1 LIDKT
6 LILII
11 GGQRS
16 GSTLFHD
23 YISSHPEVSIL
34 KNRFPEPKTFLN
46 PDINV
51 KDYLNS
57 FEDPESNFLL
67 EKSTS
72 YHEFPTLLTQVKK
85 LFSKVIFI
93 FIARNP
99 VDRAISNYWFS
110 YTAGIEKRPIEEA
123 LFSKDDMDYNT
134 SVSPYSY
141 LERSKYIN
149 FVKEFEKYHMNNEL
163 HFFVL
168 EEIIKDGKKAS
179 KQLAEIIGIP
189 NSFDHIVLLKRVNSN
204 RSYPKVSEPLKRK
217 LILTFEPYNRL
228 LFNWLNREI
237 KEWS

>member
-23 YISSHPEVSIL
+23 FISSHPELSTL
-34 KNRFPEPKTFLN
+34 KSTFPEPKTFLKA
-46 PDINV
+46 DINV
-51 KDYLNS
+51 NDYLNS
-57 FEDPESNFLL
+57 FENPESNFLI

-72 YHEFPTLLTQVKK
+72 YHEFPAHLTQAKE
-85 LFSKVIFI
+85 LFKKVIFF

-99 VDRAISNYWFS
+99 VDRAISNYWF
-110 YTAGIEKRPIEEA
+110 TQNAGFEKRPLEEA
-123 LFSKDDMDYNT
+123 LFSSNKLNYNT
-134 SVSPYSY
+134 SVSPFSY
-141 LERSKYIN
+141 IERGAYIA
-149 FVKEFEKYHMNNEL
+149 FVKQFEQYHPKDKL

-168 EEIIKDGKKAS
+168 EEMLSDSIKTS
-179 KQLAEIIGIP
+179 EELAKIIGLQDEFNHDI
-189 NSFDHIVLLKRVNSN
+189 LLDKVNSN
-204 RSYPKVSEPLKRK
+204 RSYPKVSEPIKKK

-237 KEWS
+237 KIWS